1 MSSPQP
7 YVWGSSDRSRLGNAA
22 DPRYGLAVRSRRP
35 YIDTP
40 ARLDIGTGG
49 MTWGE
54 NLQRDLVD
62 AFQATSGTESTR
74 AKDVGLETGKKGSE
88 GERRAGVVEMVAG
101 GWSFAA
107 RDQEGAVYVWGMFS
121 SSSSPILWAFSIKQR
136 RRELTSRSIGRREI
150 RIRRTWLAG

>member
-7 YVWGSSDRSRLGNAA
+7 YVWGSSERSRLGNAT

-40 ARLDIGTGG
+40 ARLEIGTGG

-54 NLQRDLVD
+54 NLQRDIVD
-62 AFQATSGTESTR
+62 AFQATSGTESVR
-74 AKDVGLETGKKGSE
+74 AKDVDNGAGD
-88 GERRAGVVEMVAG
+88 GERRAAVVEMVAG

-107 RDQEGAVYVWGMFS
+107 RDQEGGVYVWGM
-121 SSSSPILWAFSIKQR
+121 SPSFHLSCLQSFLPLYSTKD
-136 RRELTSRSIGRREI
+136 EY
-150 RIRRTWLAG
+150 

>member
-1 MSSPQP
+1 M
-7 YVWGSSDRSRLGNAA
+7 
-22 DPRYGLAVRSRRP
+22 RSRRP

-54 NLQRDLVD
+54 NLQRDIID

-74 AKDVGLETGKKGSE
+74 AKDLDNGS
-88 GERRAGVVEMVAG
+88 GSGGRRAAVVEMVAG

-107 RDQEGAVYVWGMFS
+107 RDQEGGVYVWGMFS
-121 SSSSPILWAFSIKQR
+121 L
-136 RRELTSRSIGRREI
+136 
-150 RIRRTWLAG
+150 

>member
-7 YVWGSSDRSRLGNAA
+7 YVWGSSERSRLGNAV

-49 MTWGE
+49 LTWGE

-62 AFQATSGTESTR
+62 AFQATSGTKSAR
-74 AKDVGLETGKKGSE
+74 AKDIGLGNEERKG
-88 GERRAGVVEMVAG
+88 RRAAVVEMVAG

-107 RDQEGAVYVWGMFS
+107 RDQEGGVYVWGMSLFLSLFFSFFAS
-121 SSSSPILWAFSIKQR
+121 SSFVFFTIALNHFVLVGLTSGTSKQR
-136 RRELTSRSIGRREI
+136 
-150 RIRRTWLAG
+150 

>member
-7 YVWGSSDRSRLGNAA
+7 YVWGSSDRSRLGNAS

-40 ARLDIGTGG
+40 ARLEIGTGG

-62 AFQATSGTESTR
+62 AFQATSGTESAR
-74 AKDVGLETGKKGSE
+74 AKDLGLGAENKEQGG
-88 GERRAGVVEMVAG
+88 GRRAGVVEMVVG

-107 RDQEGAVYVWGMFS
+107 RDQDGAVYVWGKS
-121 SSSSPILWAFSIKQR
+121 SLLPFVSHQEHSILI
-136 RRELTSRSIGRREI
+136 ERSIRRREI
-150 RIRRTWLAG
+150 RIWSTWMAG

>member
-7 YVWGSSDRSRLGNAA
+7 YVWGSSERSRLGNAT

-54 NLQRDLVD
+54 NLQRDIID

-74 AKDVGLETGKKGSE
+74 AKDLDNGS
-88 GERRAGVVEMVAG
+88 GSGGRRAAVVEMVAG

-107 RDQEGAVYVWGMFS
+107 RDQEGSVYVWGMFS
-121 SSSSPILWAFSIKQR
+121 L
-136 RRELTSRSIGRREI
+136 
-150 RIRRTWLAG
+150 

>member
-7 YVWGSSDRSRLGNAA
+7 YVWGSSERSRLGNAT

-40 ARLDIGTGG
+40 ARLEIGTGG

-54 NLQRDLVD
+54 NLQRDIVD
-62 AFQATSGTESTR
+62 AFQATSGTESVR
-74 AKDVGLETGKKGSE
+74 AKDLDNGAGDG
-88 GERRAGVVEMVAG
+88 GRRAAVVEMVAG

-107 RDQEGAVYVWGMFS
+107 RDQEGGVYVWGMSLSFHLS
-121 SSSSPILWAFSIKQR
+121 YPDFLLLSISYR
-136 RRELTSRSIGRREI
+136 R
-150 RIRRTWLAG
+150 